1 MLLWLL
7 PVCRIYEYTPGFI
20 HAKQC
25 VCDDELAV
33 IGTINLDYRSLYLHF
48 ENGVLMYKTKV
59 VSDMAADFENTF
71 SVCEEVTDR
80 YKGGRSMVL
89 RIGQCMLRLLAPLF

>member
-1 MLLWLL
+1 
-7 PVCRIYEYTPGFI
+7 
-20 HAKQC
+20 
-25 VCDDELAV
+25 
-33 IGTINLDYRSLYLHF
+33 
-48 ENGVLMYKTKV
+48 MYKTKV